1 MKLLKSKTVQELKET
16 LDDCAFLLN
25 DSYDVWSKELQKSLG
40 RRKEINKLKKKKKKE
55 YKNITKKVRK

>member
-1 MKLLKSKTVQELKET
+1 LKLLKSKTVQELKET